1 MAAVSN
7 DLGNSTN
14 ATVPP
19 ATRVKRTGWR
29 DPRLWLGVLL
39 VTVSV
44 VGGAR
49 LLAAADDTV
58 PVWVADGTLGA
69 GARVTEADLEVRRV
83 RFADEDDLGRYF
95 PAREDFPTDRVLQ
108 RSVGGGELL
117 PRSAV
122 VAREDVDSLL
132 VPLEVAPHQ
141 VPPSVTTGSVVDVYL
156 TDGPGGQRQRGSGP
170 QLEAVVVVSAPPVAE
185 SFAVSGARQVVVT
198 VPESDAEAFQ
208 DVYGGMDTPSVR
220 ILQRS

>member
-1 MAAVSN
+1 MSCVSH
-7 DLGNSTN
+7 DLGNSTS

-19 ATRVKRTGWR
+19 ATRVKRAGWR

-58 PVWVADGTLGA
+58 PVWIARETLGA
-69 GARVTEADLEVRRV
+69 GAQISEADLDVRRV
-83 RFADEDDLGRYF
+83 RFADEADLGRYF
-95 PAREDFPTDRVLQ
+95 RAEEAFPADMVLQ
-108 RSVGGGELL
+108 RGVGRGELV

-122 VAREDVDSLL
+122 VSGEQVDTLR

-141 VPPSVTTGSVVDVYL
+141 VPPSVTTGSVIDVYL
-156 TDGPGGQRQRGSGP
+156 TDGPGGQREQPSGP
-170 QLEAVVVVSAPPVAE
+170 ALEAVVVASAPPVE
-185 SFAVSGARQVVVT
+185 DSFAVSGARQVVVT
-198 VPESDAEAFQ
+198 VPEEDAEAFQ
-208 DVYGGMDTPSVR
+208 DVYAGLDDPRVR